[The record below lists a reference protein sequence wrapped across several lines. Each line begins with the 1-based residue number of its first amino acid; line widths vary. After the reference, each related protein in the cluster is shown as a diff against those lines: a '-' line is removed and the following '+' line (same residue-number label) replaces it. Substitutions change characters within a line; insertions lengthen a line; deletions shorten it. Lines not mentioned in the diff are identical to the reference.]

1 MISWVHTRAK
11 SRLSWQNY
19 VQEVVYKKVDVK
31 NATPDVAERPSKQ
44 ARPRFQ
50 SLRWKNNALWSQRS
64 NLSERLPSIDE
75 DISPGAVVFG
85 NPEKKARPWVL
96 LDIGYRYPK
105 TYQYLGYTVFR
116 WGGQTA

>member
-64 NLSERLPSIDE
+64 NLPERLPSIDE
-75 DISPGAVVFG
+75 DISSGAVAFG
-85 NPEKKARPWVL
+85 NSEKKAR
-96 LDIGYRYPK
+96 
-105 TYQYLGYTVFR
+105 Q
-116 WGGQTA
+116 

>member
-1 MISWVHTRAK
+1 MSWVRTRAN

-31 NATPDVAERPSKQ
+31 NATPAVAERPCKQ

-75 DISPGAVVFG
+75 DISSGAVVSG
-85 NPEKKARPWVL
+85 NPEKKARPWKKDQARVCCYKHEIL
-96 LDIGYRYPK
+96 K
-105 TYQYLGYTVFR
+105 TQSK
-116 WGGQTA
+116 